1 MVLALLCITAVSKS
15 SGDLLFRTQPSHTVI
30 TKWYD
35 NKGRRQRIYNLKT
48 TEPVTLSSPVEK
60 SINGRCIIIRS
71 ENLKI
76 TVYTKGKV
84 LYKSS
89 GKDKECTGERV
100 TIIPVDEVKKGGT
113 IYLNLTPVKSKTGAV
128 TEPVY
133 LMSNNEY
140 LFSVL
145 CREKAVIAGIFTLFA
160 IGVALI
166 VQTIRRRKNADLFY
180 LLIAEFCLILLLLSG
195 SDLIF
200 FFIGSGAAKESLHTA
215 MYIMLPITL
224 AAGIIQKFLR
234 SSYCR

>member
-1 MVLALLCITAVSKS
+1 MVLALMCITAAAKS
-15 SGDLLFRTQPSHTVI
+15 SGDMLFCSQPSHTVI

-48 TEPVTLSSPVEK
+48 TEPVTLSSPIEK

-76 TVYTKGKV
+76 TAYTKGKV

-89 GKDKECTGERV
+89 GKDKEYKGERV

-128 TEPVY
+128 MEPVY

-160 IGVALI
+160 IGFALLI
-166 VQTIRRRKNADLFY
+166 FALSQRNCAGLYYLIIADL
-180 LLIAEFCLILLLLSG
+180 CLMLLLLSG
-195 SDLIF
+195 SDLIL